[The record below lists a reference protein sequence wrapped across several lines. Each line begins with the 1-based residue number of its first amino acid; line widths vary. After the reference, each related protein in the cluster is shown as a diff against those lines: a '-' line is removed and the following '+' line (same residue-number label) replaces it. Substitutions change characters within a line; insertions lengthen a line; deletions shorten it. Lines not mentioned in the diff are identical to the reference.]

1 MLQHLLKIVTAFVML
16 AVLILLVQ
24 LNGLACDLT
33 ELFAPGWGRV
43 AWLVCAGLE
52 LAALVWLGLAC
63 FARPS
68 RLLLRE
74 DPSEAERQA
83 FAAELTQ
90 RLSTNRLVREA
101 GLDPSAADF
110 LPQALALLDERA
122 DAVIRSDAKK
132 VFLGTALSQN
142 GRLDALIV
150 FVALC
155 RMVWKVSGIY
165 NQRPSLQEIWSVYHA
180 VSSATFLAFSI
191 EALDIP
197 RTVTESMSALVPAAA
212 PSLATASVPLVG
224 ASVQFFT
231 TAAIDGAANSL
242 LAIRAGMSTKHAFRH
257 AALDEEDARQAGIR
271 DSAAMLLAISGE
283 CLNEVVAALRGQL
296 WEMGKSAGGSL
307 RNAASSVSEGVCAAG
322 SAAASAVTRGSE
334 AVVDAVDSGITAT
347 LKAAGTAT
355 SATVGA
361 VSSAA
366 SAVGS
371 GMRSAAS
378 SVSEG
383 VCAAGSAAASAV
395 TRGSGAVVDAVDSGI
410 TATLKAAGTATS
422 ATVGAVSSAAS
433 AVGSGMRSAASSVS
447 EGVCAAGS
455 AAASAVTRGSGAVVD
470 AVDSGI
476 TATLKAAGTATSAT
490 VDAVSS
496 AAGTLNRQTRR
507 AVSSLGKTARNVLP
521 WRRRSAD

>member
-1 MLQHLLKIVTAFVML
+1 MLQHLLKIVAALVML
-16 AVLILLVQ
+16 AVLVLLVQ
-24 LNGLACDLT
+24 LNGLARELT
-33 ELFAPGWGRV
+33 ELFAPGWGRI
-43 AWLVCAGLE
+43 AWLACAGLE
-52 LAALVWLGLAC
+52 LVALIWLGLAC

-83 FAAELTQ
+83 FAAELTH
-90 RLSTNRLVREA
+90 RLSANRLVRQA
-101 GLDPSAADF
+101 GLDPAAADF
-110 LPQALALLDERA
+110 LPQALALLDKKA
-122 DAVIRSDAKK
+122 DAIIRSDAKK

-155 RMVWKVSGIY
+155 RMVWKVSAIY
-165 NQRPSLQEIWSVYHA
+165 NQRPSLREVWSVYHA

-242 LAIRAGMSTKHAFRH
+242 LAIRAGMSTKYAFRH

-271 DSAAMLLAISGE
+271 DSAAMLLAVSGE
-283 CLNEVVAALRGQL
+283 CLNEVVNALRGQI
-296 WEMGKSAGGSL
+296 WQMGKSAGGSL
-307 RNAASSVSEGVCAAG
+307 RHAASSVSEGVCAAG
-322 SAAASAVTRGSE
+322 SAAASAVTRSSG
-334 AVVDAVDSGITAT
+334 AVVDAVDNGISAT

-371 GMRSAAS
+371 GVRNAAS

-395 TRGSGAVVDAVDSGI
+395 TRSSGAVVDAVDNGI
-410 TATLKAAGTATS
+410 SATLKAAGTATS
-422 ATVGAVSSAAS
+422 ATVGAVSSAA
-433 AVGSGMRSAASSVS
+433 
-447 EGVCAAGS
+447 
-455 AAASAVTRGSGAVVD
+455 
-470 AVDSGI
+470 
-476 TATLKAAGTATSAT
+476 
-490 VDAVSS
+490 
-496 AAGTLNRQTRR
+496 GTLNRQTRH
-507 AVSSLGKTARNVLP
+507 AVTSLGKAARNVLP
-521 WRRRSAD
+521 WRRRSVD

>member
-1 MLQHLLKIVTAFVML
+1 MLQRLLKIGVVFV
-16 AVLILLVQ
+16 VLVVLVLLVQ
-24 LNGLACDLT
+24 LNGLACDLV
-33 ELFAPGWGRV
+33 ELFAPGWGRL
-43 AWLVCAGLE
+43 AWLSCAGLE
-52 LAALVWLGLAC
+52 LVALIWLGLAC

-74 DPSEAERQA
+74 NPSEEERQA

-90 RLSTNRLVREA
+90 RLRTNPLVRQA
-101 GLDPSAADF
+101 GLDSAAADF

-122 DAVIRSDAKK
+122 DAVIRGDAKK

-150 FVALC
+150 FVTLC

-165 NQRPSLQEIWSVYHA
+165 NQRPSLQEVWSVYHA
-180 VSSATFLAFSI
+180 VASATFLAFSI

-231 TAAIDGAANSL
+231 TSAIDGAANSL

-257 AALDEEDARQAGIR
+257 AALAEKDARQAGIR

-283 CLNEVVAALRGQL
+283 CLNEVVTALRGQL
-296 WEMGKSAGGSL
+296 RQMGRSAGDSL
-307 RNAASSVSEGVCAAG
+307 RTAASSVSDGVCAAG
-322 SAAASAVTRGSE
+322 SAAASAVSRGSE

-366 SAVGS
+366 
-371 GMRSAAS
+371 
-378 SVSEG
+378 
-383 VCAAGSAAASAV
+383 
-395 TRGSGAVVDAVDSGI
+395 
-410 TATLKAAGTATS
+410 
-422 ATVGAVSSAAS
+422 
-433 AVGSGMRSAASSVS
+433 
-447 EGVCAAGS
+447 
-455 AAASAVTRGSGAVVD
+455 
-470 AVDSGI
+470 
-476 TATLKAAGTATSAT
+476 
-490 VDAVSS
+490 
-496 AAGTLNRQTRR
+496 GTLNRQTRH
-507 AVSSLGKTARNVLP
+507 AVSSLGKAVRNVLP
-521 WRRRSAD
+521 WRRRSGD